1 MAVLTCAAGDFQEG
15 RPHVEPW
22 MGRRRG
28 DLCDERRV
36 LLGGGIQGFNV
47 DLFTK
52 VAKQMRREITS
63 IR

>member
-1 MAVLTCAAGDFQEG
+1 
-15 RPHVEPW
+15 